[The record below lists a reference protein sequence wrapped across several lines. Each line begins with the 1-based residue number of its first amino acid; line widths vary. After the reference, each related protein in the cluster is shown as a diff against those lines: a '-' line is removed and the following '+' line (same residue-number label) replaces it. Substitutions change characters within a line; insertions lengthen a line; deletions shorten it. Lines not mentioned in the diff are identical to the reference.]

1 MSFENENKLLHFVFS
16 WGCWL
21 YNLENK
27 TENENDRTSFSK
39 YYKPKIEIKDFNLLT
54 KNKEES
60 YELIIEMERNNDNR
74 TGNLLDY
81 GYFST
86 YYKLIAVEHG

>member
-1 MSFENENKLLHFVFS
+1 MSFENENKLLHIVFS

-27 TENENDRTSFSK
+27 TANESDRTSFSK
-39 YYKPKIEIKDFNLLT
+39 YYKPKIEIKYFNLLI

-60 YELIIEMERNNDNR
+60 YEMIIEMERNNDYR

-81 GYFST
+81 
-86 YYKLIAVEHG
+86 E

>member
-1 MSFENENKLLHFVFS
+1 M
-16 WGCWL
+16 

-27 TENENDRTSFSK
+27 IANERDRTSFSK
-39 YYKPKIEIKDFNLLT
+39 YYKPKIEIKDFNLLI

-60 YELIIEMERNNDNR
+60 YKMIIEMERNNDYR

-81 GYFST
+81 
-86 YYKLIAVEHG
+86 E

>member
-1 MSFENENKLLHFVFS
+1 M
-16 WGCWL
+16 

-27 TENENDRTSFSK
+27 TANESDRTSFSK
-39 YYKPKIEIKDFNLLT
+39 YYKPKIEIKYFNLLI

-60 YELIIEMERNNDNR
+60 YEMIIEMERNNDYR

-81 GYFST
+81 
-86 YYKLIAVEHG
+86 E